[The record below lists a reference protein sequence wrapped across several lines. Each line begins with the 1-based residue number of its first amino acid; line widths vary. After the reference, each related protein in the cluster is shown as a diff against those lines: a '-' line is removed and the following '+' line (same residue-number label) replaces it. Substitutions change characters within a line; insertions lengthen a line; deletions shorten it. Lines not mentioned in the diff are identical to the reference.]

1 MRISL
6 NLATRPFADV
16 GPAIKRLRIAMGVL
30 ALVAIGLVL
39 GLRAFDQKAEIARAR
54 DHSLDGQIA
63 HIAQERQG
71 YQNLMSEPANV
82 QLLQQAGALN
92 KLFDEKAFSWTL
104 AMEDLE
110 TVLPSGVQVTTIE
123 PVRAKDGH
131 ITLHLR
137 VIGPRDRAV
146 DLVRNLEHSKRF
158 LLPRIVGENAEAT
171 AGAGERLEP
180 VSESNRVN
188 FDLLAEY
195 NPALPGEHRTAKKR
209 AGENAEATAGAGER
223 LEPVSESNRVNF
235 DLLAEYN
242 PALPGEHRTAKKRAG
257 ENKSSD
263 DADLPVSPVPVGPP
277 ATIRPRA
284 GHGFGPAQ
292 GPGRPPY
299 TGSPQTTIPNRN
311 PALLPNPPS
320 GGPQ

>member
-1 MRISL
+1 MRITL
-6 NLATRPFADV
+6 NLATRPFADL
-16 GPAIKRLRIAMGVL
+16 GPAIKRLRIAMAVL
-30 ALVAIGLVL
+30 AVAAIGLGL
-39 GLRAFDQKAEIARAR
+39 GLRALHQKAEEARAR

-63 HIAQERQG
+63 RITQERQG
-71 YQNLMSEPANV
+71 YQDLVRQPANA
-82 QLLQQAGALN
+82 QLLTRVEALN
-92 KLFDEKAFSWTL
+92 RLFDEKAFSWTL

-209 AGENAEATAGAGER
+209 AGEN
-223 LEPVSESNRVNF
+223 
-235 DLLAEYN
+235 
-242 PALPGEHRTAKKRAG
+242 
-257 ENKSSD
+257 KSSD

>member
-209 AGENAEATAGAGER
+209 AGEN
-223 LEPVSESNRVNF
+223 
-235 DLLAEYN
+235 
-242 PALPGEHRTAKKRAG
+242 
-257 ENKSSD
+257 KSSD